1 MNYAVRFTR
10 EAEHDLMQL
19 AKNDQRLCDRISR
32 KLETLQ
38 ASPLQGK
45 PLVGNHAGERSLR
58 VGAYRIVYEVWK
70 HKMQV
75 IILTIKHRR
84 HVY

>member
-1 MNYAVRFTR
+1 M
-10 EAEHDLMQL
+10 
-19 AKNDQRLCDRISR
+19 R

-38 ASPLQGK
+38 TAPLQGN

-58 VGAYRIVYEVWK
+58 VGADRIVYEIWEGK
-70 HKMQV
+70 RQV
-75 IILTIKHRR
+75 IILTVNHRC